1 MEKLTLNAEIRAKD
15 ETTADLKSLKKLA
28 WVVYWKNQEP
38 IVLKMEYS
46 DFLKTFRKSWESNII
61 NLKVGKK
68 NIEVLVHQIQQNP
81 ITWDFIHIDF
91 YAITRWETLTTKIAL
106 NFVGDSEAIKEGA
119 ILQEQLKEV
128 EVKCLPKNLVDSFE
142 VDLTV
147 LKEIGSSI
155 RVSDLKIDS
164 EKFELLTNQDD
175 VIVTANKPKVA
186 TETETEETTDV
197 EGETETEAQ

>member
-91 YAITRWETLTTKIAL
+91 YAITRWETLTTKITL